1 MHPQSNLR
9 IHPHRRK
16 DVHFLY
22 VDHIFSVQNAQMC
35 RQTKSGGKLG
45 DIRSGF
51 RLQLQTIDIAAD
63 CVDQLQSDLIA
74 ALIRLGEVAPL
85 KQRLDDA
92 ISCALMQ
99 ADLVCDFRQSHRTPR
114 FCHCFD
120 DIQRSV
126 DRLYSLIF
134 CHRLPPAFLFL
145 SYTVTH
151 KLKK

>member
-1 MHPQSNLR
+1 MHPQPDLR

-22 VDHIFSVQNAQMC
+22 VDHIFSVQNAQMR

-63 CVDQLQSDLIA
+63 RVDQLQSDLIA
-74 ALIRLGEVAPL
+74 ALICLGEVAPL

-134 CHRLPPAFLFL
+134 CHRLPLPFFAFLIL
-145 SYTVTH
+145 
-151 KLKK
+151 